1 MKELPTPWNGRRGAR
16 RFPRLAHEHGELR
29 SALRKLEMAVS
40 QPACPPPGHAFLG
53 LVQAMGTY
61 FPGELAA
68 HTAEEE
74 AQLYPQLPAS
84 EVAAL
89 VVEHRQLAVLAA
101 RFQGLATTPDE
112 PRWGALRVAA
122 AELASALKAHLH
134 HEEGVID
141 RAEVKPS
148 EGAAGSP

>member
-1 MKELPTPWNGRRGAR
+1 MTELPTPWSGRRGAR

-74 AQLYPQLPAS
+74 AQLYPQLPTADVPALMA
-84 EVAAL
+84 EHRDLAAL
-89 VVEHRQLAVLAA
+89 AE
-101 RFQGLATTPDE
+101 RFQGLAATPTE
-112 PRWGALRVAA
+112 PRWGALRQAALALVAA
-122 AELASALKAHLH
+122 VKAHLH
-134 HEEGVID
+134 HEEAVID
-141 RAEVKPS
+141 RAEVKPA
-148 EGAAGSP
+148 EGAPGSP